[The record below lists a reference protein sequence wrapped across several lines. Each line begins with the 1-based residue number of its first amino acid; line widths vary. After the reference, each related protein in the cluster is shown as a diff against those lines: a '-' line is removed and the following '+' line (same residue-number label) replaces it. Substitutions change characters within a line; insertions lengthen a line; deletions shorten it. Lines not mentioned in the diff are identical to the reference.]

1 LSIEHSILA
10 VISFTPATGYDIK
23 SEFETKALS
32 LFWGMSY
39 GSIYPKLKN
48 LEENGYIY
56 SVSKEH
62 GGRQKKHYEL
72 TKKGWI
78 ELENWLSEAPSYP
91 SVKDELFMKLAAW
104 HSEMEEDLLVSH
116 LEKRKEESTEL
127 LQYVRHWQQNG
138 TSFISSIG
146 MMGIRYAEM
155 KLETEIRWIDES
167 VEQLKNGALPPSQDP
182 LSMEHE
188 LLKRR
193 KSKLNS

>member
-1 LSIEHSILA
+1 MSIEHSILA

-23 SEFETKALS
+23 SEFETKASS

-56 SVSKEH
+56 SVLKEQ
-62 GGRQKKHYEL
+62 GGRQKKQYEL

-104 HSEMEEDLLVSH
+104 HTEMDENILLSH
-116 LEKRKEESTEL
+116 LEKRKAESTEL

-146 MMGIRYAEM
+146 MIGIRYAEM
-155 KLETEIRWIDES
+155 KLETEIRWINES
-167 VEQLKNGALPPSQDP
+167 VEQLKMSGLPPSQDP
-182 LSMEHE
+182 RSMEKK
-188 LLKRR
+188 LLDRR
-193 KSKLNS
+193 NSKLNS

>member
-1 LSIEHSILA
+1 MSLEHSILA
-10 VISFTPATGYDIK
+10 VISFNPATGYDIK
-23 SEFETKALS
+23 SEFDTKASS

-56 SVSKEH
+56 SVLKEQ
-62 GGRQKKHYEL
+62 GGRQKKQYEL

-91 SVKDELFMKLAAW
+91 SMKDELFMKLAAW
-104 HSEMEEDLLVSH
+104 HTEMDENILLSH
-116 LEKRKEESTEL
+116 LEKRKAESSEL

-146 MMGIRYAEM
+146 MIGIRYAEM
-155 KLETEIRWIDES
+155 KLETEIRWINES
-167 VEQLKNGALPPSQDP
+167 VGQLKTDTLPPSQDP
-182 LSMEHE
+182 RSMEKK
-188 LLKRR
+188 LLDRR
-193 KSKLNS
+193 NSKLNS

>member
-1 LSIEHSILA
+1 MSIEHSILA

-23 SEFETKALS
+23 SEFETKASS
-32 LFWGMSY
+32 LYWGMSY

-56 SVSKEH
+56 SVSNEH

-104 HSEMEEDLLVSH
+104 HSEMDEDLLVSH
-116 LEKRKEESTEL
+116 LEKRKEYGAASIRPPL
-127 LQYVRHWQQNG
+127 AAKRH
-138 TSFISSIG
+138 FIYFKYRNDRHPLCRNEIG
-146 MMGIRYAEM
+146 
-155 KLETEIRWIDES
+155 
-167 VEQLKNGALPPSQDP
+167 N
-182 LSMEHE
+182 
-188 LLKRR
+188 
-193 KSKLNS
+193 

>member
-1 LSIEHSILA
+1 MSIEHSILA
-10 VISFTPATGYDIK
+10 VISFNPATGYDIK
-23 SEFETKALS
+23 SEFETKASS

-56 SVSKEH
+56 SVLKEQ
-62 GGRQKKHYEL
+62 GGRQKKQYEL

-78 ELENWLSEAPSYP
+78 ELENWLSEAPAYP

-104 HSEMEEDLLVSH
+104 HTEMDENILLSH
-116 LEKRKEESTEL
+116 LETRKAESTEL

-146 MMGIRYAEM
+146 MIGIRYAEM
-155 KLETEIRWIDES
+155 KLETEIRWINEAA
-167 VEQLKNGALPPSQDP
+167 EQLKTGGLPPSQDR
-182 LSMEHE
+182 LIMEKK
-188 LLKRR
+188 LLERR
-193 KSKLNS
+193 NSKLNS